1 MVDNDTSF
9 ECRDKKKEGIPYW
22 QDRIKV
28 LHKKFMFE
36 TMTEC
41 SARSFGW
48 YVPENILKPKSEIGV
63 QAFIK
68 CD

>member
-9 ECRDKKKEGIPYW
+9 EYRDKKKEGICYW

-28 LHKKFMFE
+28 LQKKFMFE

-41 SARSFGW
+41 SARSFG
-48 YVPENILKPKSEIGV
+48 
-63 QAFIK
+63 
-68 CD
+68 